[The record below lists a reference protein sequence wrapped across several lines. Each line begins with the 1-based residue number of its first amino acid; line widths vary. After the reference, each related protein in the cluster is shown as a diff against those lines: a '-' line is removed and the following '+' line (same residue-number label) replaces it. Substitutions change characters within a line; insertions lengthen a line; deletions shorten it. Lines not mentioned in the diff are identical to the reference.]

1 MLTTL
6 RVYPEL
12 IRTTVY
18 RLLTLPLVLL
28 SALPAFAQER
38 PAAPRL
44 SDARIERL
52 EDGEVITNVE
62 TEGRN
67 NRAEMICL
75 IEAQPEDVWHVVM
88 DYDAY
93 ESWFPDQLEAE
104 VRANGNPRTIYG
116 ETRVPVF
123 RNRTYVFE
131 DTASER
137 TVDGETV
144 YVNQWEYVPDS
155 GNMDSSTGFWWVE
168 PYDDTHT
175 LVRMVVHADLG
186 MAVPQAIINWGTRRM
201 LPGIAEGI
209 QEQCDVN

>member
-1 MLTTL
+1 MLMTQRVHTETL
-6 RVYPEL
+6 L
-12 IRTTVY
+12 TTVY
-18 RLLTLPLVLL
+18 RLLPLSLVLL
-28 SALPAFAQER
+28 VSPPTFAQER
-38 PAAPRL
+38 PSGPRL
-44 SDARIERL
+44 SDSRIERL
-52 EDGEVITNVE
+52 EDGEVITDVE

-75 IEAQPEDVWHVVM
+75 IEAQPAEVWDIVM

-123 RNRTYVFE
+123 RNRTYEFQ

-168 PYDDTHT
+168 PYDDTRT

-209 QEQCDVN
+209 QEQCDSN